1 LKILGIA
8 PYSPRCGVARVR
20 KHDKEDAM
28 NTTSRSHHRLQSLR
42 RHSLALGA
50 LALLASLA
58 MPGLSRAADGAA
70 QGVSKIG
77 IVGAGKMGGT
87 LAQLWA
93 QAGLHVMISSR
104 HPEELQSL
112 AKSIGPNV
120 SVGTPQQAATYGD
133 VIVISVPYGAEPKVG
148 QELAGELDHKV
159 VIDLGNPYPER
170 DGPMAEQARRE
181 GTGVASAKFF
191 PHVRLVR
198 AFNAITYVDL
208 RKDAHRAGD
217 PVAIPIASDDA
228 QATRIVERL
237 VRAAGYAPVVV
248 GGLST
253 ARQFDVDT
261 PVYVKPM
268 SVARLRKALG
278 LPERAHD

>member
-1 LKILGIA
+1 MNANPVSGCRTG
-8 PYSPRCGVARVR
+8 SARSGCR
-20 KHDKEDAM
+20 
-28 NTTSRSHHRLQSLR
+28 
-42 RHSLALGA
+42 ALGA
-50 LALLASLA
+50 LAMIALLA
-58 MPGLSRAADGAA
+58 MPALSRAADAPA
-70 QGVSKIG
+70 HGVTKIG
-77 IVGAGKMGGT
+77 IVGAGRMGGT

-93 QAGLHVMISSR
+93 GAGYHVMISSR
-104 HPEELQSL
+104 HPEQLQSL
-112 AKSIGPNV
+112 AKSIGPEV
-120 SVGTPQQAATYGD
+120 SVGTPEQAASYGD
-133 VIVISVPYGAEPKVG
+133 VVVISVPYGAEPKVG

-198 AFNAITYVDL
+198 AFNAITFKDL
-208 RKDAHRAGD
+208 HDDAHRAGE
-217 PVAIPIASDDA
+217 PVAIPIAADDA

-253 ARQFDVDT
+253 AKEFDVGT

-268 SVARLRKALG
+268 SAAQLRKALG
-278 LPERAHD
+278 LPTSAHERAHD

>member
-1 LKILGIA
+1 MNIHFR
-8 PYSPRCGVARVR
+8 SRRRV
-20 KHDKEDAM
+20 
-28 NTTSRSHHRLQSLR
+28 QSLR
-42 RHSLALGA
+42 GYCVALGA

-58 MPGLSRAADGAA
+58 LPELSRAADGPR
-70 QGVSKIG
+70 QGLSKIG

-87 LAQLWA
+87 LAQLWSA
-93 QAGLHVMISSR
+93 AGYHVMISSR

-133 VIVISVPYGAEPKVG
+133 VIVISVPYGAEPQVG
-148 QELAGELDHKV
+148 RELAGELDHKV

-170 DGPMAEQARRE
+170 DGAMAAEARRE

-253 ARQFDVDT
+253 ARTFDVDT

-268 SVARLRKALG
+268 SAAQLRKALG

>member
-1 LKILGIA
+1 
-8 PYSPRCGVARVR
+8 
-20 KHDKEDAM
+20 M
-28 NTTSRSHHRLQSLR
+28 NTHSRSRHRIQSLH
-42 RHSLALGA
+42 RHCLALGA

-58 MPGLSRAADGAA
+58 MPGLSRAADGPT
-70 QGVSKIG
+70 QNLSKIG

-87 LAQLWA
+87 LAQLWSA
-93 QAGLHVMISSR
+93 AGYHVMISSR
-104 HPEELQSL
+104 HPEQLQSQ

-133 VIVISVPYGAEPKVG
+133 VVVISVPYGAEPKLG

-170 DGPMAEQARRE
+170 DGAAMANEARRE

-228 QATRIVERL
+228 QATRMVERL
-237 VRAAGYAPVVV
+237 VRAAGYEPVVV

-253 ARQFDVDT
+253 ARKFDVDT

-268 SVARLRKALG
+268 SAAQLRKALG
-278 LPERAHD
+278 LPEHAHD

>member
-1 LKILGIA
+1 
-8 PYSPRCGVARVR
+8 
-20 KHDKEDAM
+20 M
-28 NTTSRSHHRLQSLR
+28 NTPSRSCHRVQPLR
-42 RHSLALGA
+42 LHPLALGA
-50 LALLASLA
+50 LALLAAFA
-58 MPGLSRAADGAA
+58 MPALTRAADGPT

-87 LAQLWA
+87 LAQLWSA
-93 QAGLHVMISSR
+93 AGYHVMISSR
-104 HPEELQSL
+104 HPEQLQSL

-133 VIVISVPYGAEPKVG
+133 VIVISVPYGAEPQVG
-148 QELAGELDHKV
+148 RELAGELDHKV

-170 DGPMAEQARRE
+170 DGAMADEARRE

-208 RKDAHRAGD
+208 RKDAHRAGE

-248 GGLST
+248 GGLAT
-253 ARQFDVDT
+253 ARKFDVDT

-268 SVARLRKALG
+268 SVAQLRKALG
-278 LPERAHD
+278 LPQSAHD